1 MTSSPSSAS
10 SHEIEAQDQPTP
22 YGWRPFLRRNQRHV
36 FLIGTLL
43 VIALFGA
50 AIFHLTAEVQYGDVV
65 AALADTHW
73 ISVLTAISFTGL
85 SFLALTFYDVGALD
99 YIKRK
104 LPYADVALT
113 AACAYA
119 VGNTAGFGPLSGGAI
134 RYRAYSRLGL
144 EPDDIARVIAFVTL
158 AFGLGLAAVAC
169 LSLLA
174 VGEYVAPLT
183 GLDPFWLRAIA
194 ATVLA
199 GLVAIMIAAG
209 SGHEVSIGRIA
220 LRLPDSKTL
229 SRQFLVTVLDLA
241 ASATVLYVLLPAGT
255 IGWPAFLAIYS
266 MAVGLGVLSH
276 VPAGLGVFE
285 TVIVATLG
293 RAASV
298 DAVLGALVL
307 YRLIYHVLPLMVAI
321 VVMIGMEVR
330 QLAGHPVA
338 SSLRR
343 AGARLTPALLA
354 TLALVLALMLVLSS
368 VTPTPGEN
376 LDLLANYVPLPIVE
390 GAHFLASILGLV
402 LVFVARGLAQ
412 RLDGAWWASMVIA
425 PAALLLSLLKA
436 VAFVEAGML
445 AFFIVG
451 LLVSRRLF
459 VRPASLFG
467 QALTPP
473 WLMALGVICFG
484 AFVVLLFVYR
494 DVGYSHELWW
504 QFEFSAEAPR
514 GLRAFLGVTIGA
526 SAVAIWSL
534 MRPAA
539 SASAPATDE
548 EMKRAIAIVQT
559 QDMSDANLVRMGDK
573 SIMFSADGLAFIMYG
588 RWARSWIALFD
599 PVGPVEAWAD
609 LIWQF
614 IETARAN
621 GCRAV
626 FYQVSP
632 RGLAYYADAGLR
644 AFRLGEFAEVD
655 LTRFEMKGGKWANL
669 RQQVSRGL
677 RDALEFSVVE
687 PADVPDILPELAE
700 ISDAWL
706 DHHSAREKGF
716 SLGAFDPQYLVT
728 QPVAILR
735 CAGRIVA
742 FANVL
747 VTATRQEASVDL
759 MRFSPEAP
767 RGAMDFL
774 FAQLME
780 HLKTQGYCRFNLGMA
795 PLSGMSSRRMAP
807 VWDRAGRAFFE
818 HGERFYNF
826 KGLRAFKSKFH
837 PHWQPRYLVA
847 SGGLNPILAL
857 MDATFLIG
865 GGLKGVIKK

>member
-1 MTSSPSSAS
+1 MTSSHSPSSR
-10 SHEIEAQDQPTP
+10 EIDAQDQPAES
-22 YGWRPFLRRNQRHV
+22 GWRPFLRRNQRYLS
-36 FLIGTLL
+36 LIGTFV

-50 AIFHLTAEVQYGDVV
+50 AIFHLTAEVQYDDVV
-65 AALADTHW
+65 SALADTRW
-73 ISVLTAISFTGL
+73 TSVATAVLFTGL

-134 RYRAYSRLGL
+134 RYRSYSRLGL
-144 EPDDIARVIAFVTL
+144 EPDDIARVVAFVTL
-158 AFGLGLAAVAC
+158 AFGLGLAVVAC

-183 GLDPFWLRAIA
+183 GLDPSWLRAIA
-194 ATVLA
+194 AIMLA
-199 GLVAIMIAAG
+199 GLLAIMIAAR
-209 SGHEVSIGRIA
+209 SGREFSLGRVT
-220 LRLPDSKTL
+220 LRLPDSKTS
-229 SRQFLVTVLDLA
+229 SRQFLVTAFDLA

-266 MAVGLGVLSH
+266 IAVGLGVLSH

-285 TVIVATLG
+285 TVIVAMLG
-293 RAASV
+293 RATDV

-307 YRLIYHVLPLMVAI
+307 YRLIYHVLPLVIAI
-321 VVMIGMEVR
+321 AVMIGMEVR
-330 QLAGHPVA
+330 QLVGHPAA

-343 AGARLTPALLA
+343 AGGRMTPLLLA
-354 TLALVLALMLVLSS
+354 TLALVLAFMLLLSS
-368 VTPTPGEN
+368 VTPTPDEN
-376 LDLLANYVPLPIVE
+376 LVFLSSYVPLPIVE
-390 GAHFLASILGLV
+390 GAHFLASVLGLA
-402 LVFVARGLAQ
+402 LVFIARGLAQ
-412 RLDGAWWASMVIA
+412 RLDGAWWASIVIA

-436 VAFVEAGML
+436 VAVPEAGML

-451 LLVSRRLF
+451 LLVSRRHF
-459 VRPASLFG
+459 TRPASLFG
-467 QALTPP
+467 QALSPP

-484 AFVVLLFVYR
+484 ACVVLLFVYR
-494 DVGYSHELWW
+494 DVEYSRELWW

-514 GLRAFLGVTIGA
+514 GLRALLGVTIGA
-526 SAVAIWSL
+526 SAVAVWSL

-539 SASAPATDE
+539 SASAPATEE
-548 EMKRAIAIVQT
+548 EMEQAISIVEA

-573 SIMFSADGLAFIMYG
+573 SIMFSADGRAFIMYA
-588 RWARSWIALFD
+588 RRARSWIALFD
-599 PVGPVEAWAD
+599 PVGPVEAWPD

-614 IETARAN
+614 IETARTN

-644 AFRLGEFAEVD
+644 AFRLGELAEVD
-655 LTRFEMKGGKWANL
+655 LTRFELKGGKWANL

-677 RDALEFSVVE
+677 RDGLAFSVVE

-706 DHHSAREKGF
+706 EHHSAREKGF
-716 SLGAFDPQYLVT
+716 SLGAFDPNYLVT

-735 CAGRIVA
+735 CESRIVA
-742 FANVL
+742 FANIL
-747 VTATRQEASVDL
+747 LTGTREEASVDL

-767 RGAMDFL
+767 KGAMDFL
-774 FAQLME
+774 FVQLME
-780 HLKTQGYCRFNLGMA
+780 YLKGQGYRRFNLGMA
-795 PLSGMSSRRMAP
+795 PLSGMSSRGIAP

-837 PHWQPRYLVA
+837 PSWQPRYLVA